1 MFQDR
6 LQKLREQHGYS
17 VKEAAAALHL
27 PYTTY
32 NNYEKNT
39 REPNGEILC
48 RIAAFFSVSL
58 DYLLGATSTHSNQT
72 VSPEEQAAT
81 ALMYHRPCNLVCI
94 NHAKS
99 TLCK

>member
-48 RIAAFFSVSL
+48 RIAAFFFGKSGLFVR
-58 DYLLGATSTHSNQT
+58 SNQY
-72 VSPEEQAAT
+72 AF
-81 ALMYHRPCNLVCI
+81 
-94 NHAKS
+94 
-99 TLCK
+99 

>member
-32 NNYEKNT
+32 NFSTKL
-39 REPNGEILC
+39 RSIEIYH
-48 RIAAFFSVSL
+48 AAPI
-58 DYLLGATSTHSNQT
+58 T
-72 VSPEEQAAT
+72 
-81 ALMYHRPCNLVCI
+81 
-94 NHAKS
+94 K
-99 TLCK
+99 

>member
-32 NNYEKNT
+32 N
-39 REPNGEILC
+39 
-48 RIAAFFSVSL
+48 
-58 DYLLGATSTHSNQT
+58 QT
-72 VSPEEQAAT
+72 VKYCVG
-81 ALMYHRPCNLVCI
+81 LLLFFR
-94 NHAKS
+94 
-99 TLCK
+99 

>member
-39 REPNGEILC
+39 REPNEYT
-48 RIAAFFSVSL
+48 F
-58 DYLLGATSTHSNQT
+58 
-72 VSPEEQAAT
+72 
-81 ALMYHRPCNLVCI
+81 
-94 NHAKS
+94 
-99 TLCK
+99 